1 MNCSMLNRFIELCE
15 LVGIKTLSDL
25 RIFADDYGLSAP
37 NGEQII
43 SALEREVGLL

>member
-43 SALEREVGLL
+43 SALEREVVLL